1 MSKLFSNRLDFA
13 LLLTGCW
20 FLLTSCLS
28 HSGEGKGAHFH
39 RAVLVLAPRALGPFP
54 GQQHRTVRSAASSHV
69 SWQSLL
75 ISGSGLSAPWS
86 CRPLLVLRALTA
98 PLAVGR
104 GRDAA
109 PWAAKGRDSHSLGTP
124 ASPSLYLPRPCTPA
138 LPSLCLPGRAP
149 QQGLW
154 DGQGWQH
161 PSCPADPRRGSAAA
175 ARLALRLMSAFL
187 HTQALPNRANTLLQL
202 SWKLESVSV

>member
-39 RAVLVLAPRALGPFP
+39 RAVLAVAPRALGPFP
-54 GQQHRTVRSAASSHV
+54 GQQHRTVHPAESSHV

-75 ISGSGLSAPWS
+75 TSGSGPSAPWS
-86 CRPLLVLRALTA
+86 CWPLLVLRVLTA
-98 PLAVGR
+98 PLTVGK
-104 GRDAA
+104 GSDAA
-109 PWAAKGRDSHSLGTP
+109 PWAAKGRDSHSLG
-124 ASPSLYLPRPCTPA
+124 ASPSLCLPRLCTPA

-149 QQGLW
+149 QQGFW
-154 DGQGWQH
+154 AGQGWQH
-161 PSCPADPRRGSAAA
+161 PSCPTDPRRGSAAA